1 MGFQDVSLKVDGA
14 RQLRK
19 TLREASEG
27 AADLK
32 PVHKAVGDIVTTRG
46 SGIAPRGDTGNLANS
61 VRTGATKTATVVR
74 AGNNRKTAS
83 GVPYAA
89 PIHWG
94 WPERNIQAQP
104 FLAEA
109 AKDTE
114 NQWVKLYMQKV
125 EELLDQIKGV

>member
-32 PVHKAVGDIVTTRG
+32 PVHKAVGDIVATRG

-74 AGNNRKTAS
+74 SGNNRRTAS
-83 GVPYAA
+83 GVRYDGA
-89 PIHWG
+89 ITWST
-94 WPERNIQAQP
+94 PEHNSQ
-104 FLAEA
+104 E
-109 AKDTE
+109 TT
-114 NQWVKLYMQKV
+114 
-125 EELLDQIKGV
+125 